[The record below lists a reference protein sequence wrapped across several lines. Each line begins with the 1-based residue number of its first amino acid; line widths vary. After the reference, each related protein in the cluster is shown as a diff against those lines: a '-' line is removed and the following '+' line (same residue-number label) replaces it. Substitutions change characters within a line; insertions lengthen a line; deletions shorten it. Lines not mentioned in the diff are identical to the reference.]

1 MSYQT
6 VLARVLDALPQSDL
20 IDFTRDVTRI
30 PSIHGDELACGKA
43 FAARMSTLGME
54 VREMKVEEDRYNVVG
69 TIRGIGGGRSLMLNG
84 HLDTVGPMLGWTKDP
99 YGGELADGRIYGHGI
114 SNMKASDTAMVY
126 AAHAIKRAGVKLKGD
141 LLVALVVGECAGG
154 IGTRTLMRDGI
165 KADAFLCT
173 EPTDLGILTVHA
185 SSQYF
190 RVNIIGRSGH
200 FAMED
205 RGVSAVNKMFELT
218 QRLGPMHEALP
229 AGGWIRFSDKPQYAG
244 LPRYQLGTIRGGM
257 TREMHESP
265 NLTPDFCTGVF
276 NVRATPDRP
285 VTSAQEDIER
295 VLAAM
300 QREDP
305 QFSYEVSAVRAL
317 PGFEAPEGS
326 YLVEDLRR
334 AYEDVCGRAPDVG
347 PLPPFVLMGSD
358 SGQMQSAGMAHGALI
373 GPGKFSSSLADEYV
387 EVDKIVAAAKI
398 YAATAL
404 RTCGYVE

>member
-6 VLARVLDALPQSDL
+6 VLAKVLAAISEHDL
-20 IDFTRDVTRI
+20 IVLTREVTRI
-30 PSIHGDELACGKA
+30 PSIHGDELAIGRV
-43 FAARMSTLGME
+43 FAARMTQLGMS
-54 VREMKVEEDRYNVVG
+54 VREMEVEKDRFNIVG
-69 TIRGIGGGRSLMLNG
+69 TVRGAGGGRSLMLNG

-99 YGGELADGRIYGHGI
+99 YGAALEDGKIYGHGV

-126 AAHAIKRAGVKLKGD
+126 AAHAIKQAGIALKGD
-141 LLVALVVGECAGG
+141 LVVALVVGECAGG
-154 IGTRTLMRDGI
+154 IGTKMLMQSGV

-205 RGVSAVNKMFELT
+205 VGVNAIMKVFELT
-218 QRLGPMHEALP
+218 NRLGPMHQPLS
-229 AGGWIRFSDKPQYAG
+229 AGGWIRFSDKPQYRG
-244 LPRYQLGTIRGGM
+244 LPRYQLGTLRGGM
-257 TREMHESP
+257 TREFHESP
-265 NLTPDFCTGVF
+265 NLTPDFCTAVL

-285 VTSAQEDIER
+285 VESTRQDIEG

-300 QREDP
+300 RREDP
-305 QFSYEVSAVRAL
+305 QFEYEVSAVRAL
-317 PGFEAPEGS
+317 PGFEAPVGS
-326 YLVEDLRR
+326 YLVDAVTR
-334 AYEDVCGRAPDVG
+334 AYCDVCGREPSVG

-358 SGQMQSAGMAHGALI
+358 SGQMQSAGMLHGALI

-387 EVDKIVAAAKI
+387 DVANIVSAARI

-404 RTCGYVE
+404 RICGYVE